1 MQNHGRT
8 ERGAFTAFAGDQRL
22 AAGVLADVAVAV
34 AQSIRREPELIHHVF
49 ENDTG
54 SLEELDLRGSD
65 REIRGRIKAATKSEP
80 DDAGSDENES
90 VGRESGGASKGTEAP
105 RGPGRPRLGV
115 VAREVTL
122 LPRHWDWLNDQPGGA
137 SVVLR
142 RLVEEARKSGVE
154 RDRRRRSQEGAYRFM
169 VVMAGHREGF
179 EEATRAL
186 FAGDERRFKAQ
197 TKAWPQSIV
206 EYSMELAR
214 DAFVPGETR
223 PSRPS

>member
-1 MQNHGRT
+1 M

-22 AAGVLADVAVAV
+22 AAVLADVAVAV

-54 SLEELDLRGSD
+54 SLKELDLRGSD
-65 REIRGRIKAATKSEP
+65 REIRGRIKAATKSKP
-80 DDAGSDENES
+80 DDAGGDENES
-90 VGRESGGASKGTEAP
+90 EGRESGGASKGTEAP

-142 RLVEEARKSGVE
+142 RLVELENRVLNGI
-154 RDRRRRSQEGAYRFM
+154 DGGGPRRAPIDLWWSWRG
-169 VVMAGHREGF
+169 
-179 EEATRAL
+179 
-186 FAGDERRFKAQ
+186 
-197 TKAWPQSIV
+197 I
-206 EYSMELAR
+206 AR
-214 DAFVPGETR
+214 DSRKPRGPCSPETSVVSWCQR
-223 PSRPS
+223 KHGPIDR